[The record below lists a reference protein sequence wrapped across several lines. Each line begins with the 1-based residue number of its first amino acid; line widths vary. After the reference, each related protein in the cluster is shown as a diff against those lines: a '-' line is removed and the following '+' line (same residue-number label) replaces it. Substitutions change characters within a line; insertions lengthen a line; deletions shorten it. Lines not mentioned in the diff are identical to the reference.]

1 MDLSVGRVHRLYPLR
16 RRYDAIDQSS
26 FSAVPER
33 GLIGTLVKKKIF
45 HFGVRSRLLVWRGD
59 REGVTLPRFHGSF
72 AMPCFEP
79 ELISTMRAALD
90 DVMSQIPVE
99 QSTFG
104 IKVHF
109 AEFILKA
116 AADGQ
121 TSYDALLAAATSQIQ
136 TVLSMLT

>member
-1 MDLSVGRVHRLYPLR
+1 
-16 RRYDAIDQSS
+16 
-26 FSAVPER
+26 
-33 GLIGTLVKKKIF
+33 
-45 HFGVRSRLLVWRGD
+45 
-59 REGVTLPRFHGSF
+59 
-72 AMPCFEP
+72 MPCFEP

>member
-1 MDLSVGRVHRLYPLR
+1 MPS
-16 RRYDAIDQSS
+16 YD
-26 FSAVPER
+26 
-33 GLIGTLVKKKIF
+33 
-45 HFGVRSRLLVWRGD
+45 
-59 REGVTLPRFHGSF
+59 
-72 AMPCFEP
+72 P

-99 QSTFG
+99 QATLG
-104 IKVHF
+104 IKVHL

>member
-1 MDLSVGRVHRLYPLR
+1 MPS
-16 RRYDAIDQSS
+16 YD
-26 FSAVPER
+26 
-33 GLIGTLVKKKIF
+33 
-45 HFGVRSRLLVWRGD
+45 
-59 REGVTLPRFHGSF
+59 
-72 AMPCFEP
+72 P

-90 DVMSQIPVE
+90 DVMTQIPVE
-99 QSTFG
+99 QSTSG
-104 IKVHF
+104 VKAHL

>member
-1 MDLSVGRVHRLYPLR
+1 MPS
-16 RRYDAIDQSS
+16 YD
-26 FSAVPER
+26 
-33 GLIGTLVKKKIF
+33 
-45 HFGVRSRLLVWRGD
+45 
-59 REGVTLPRFHGSF
+59 
-72 AMPCFEP
+72 P

-99 QSTFG
+99 QATLGS
-104 IKVHF
+104 KVHL

-121 TSYDALLAAATSQIQ
+121 TSYDALLAAAASQIQ